1 MSTSAPI
8 PAASPGPAASPT
20 PAARSSW
27 RDGRRYLW
35 PSAVV
40 VPILP
45 FLSYGI
51 VFQSGV
57 EAWWWL
63 TPVLVFVVI
72 PVVDLVGGDDVGNP
86 PEDLAK
92 DLQADRYY
100 RWLTYLYLPLQLG
113 GLVLCAWQWQRG
125 GLGWLGMLGVLVS
138 IGTVNGI
145 AINAAHELGH
155 KRESLERWLSKIAL
169 APTGYGHF
177 YVEHNRGHHTRVATP
192 EDPASSR
199 LGEGFW
205 RFWPR
210 TVVGCLRSAWHLE
223 TKRFVVRQR
232 TPWTWRNDVLN
243 AWAMTLVLFVALALA
258 FGPGVIPFLLAQAVL
273 GFSFLEVVNYLEH
286 YGLCR
291 QRTAGGT
298 GRYEK
303 VDEQHSWNSNRLVTN
318 MFLYQLQRH
327 SDHHANPVRRY
338 QILRTFDTSPQ
349 LPAGYATMIVVA
361 LFPPI
366 WRRIMDPLV
375 LAHYG
380 GDLDKANVHEPAR
393 ARLIAQHGP
402 RPSGELATGAR

>member
-1 MSTSAPI
+1 MT
-8 PAASPGPAASPT
+8 T
-20 PAARSSW
+20 NSW

-51 VFQSGV
+51 VSQTGV
-57 EAWWWL
+57 QGWWWL
-63 TPVLVFVVI
+63 TPLLVFVLI
-72 PVVDLVGGDDVGNP
+72 PLVDLVGGDDVGNP
-86 PEDLAK
+86 PEEAARG
-92 DLQADRYY
+92 LQADRYY
-100 RWLTYLYLPLQLG
+100 RWLTFLYLPLQLG
-113 GLVLCAWQWQRG
+113 GLVLGCWQWRDG
-125 GLGWLGMLGVLVS
+125 GLGWVGKLGVLAS
-138 IGTVNGI
+138 LGTVNGI

-155 KRESLERWLSKIAL
+155 KRENVERWLSKIAL

-199 LGEGFW
+199 LGESFW

-210 TVVGCLRSAWHLE
+210 TVWGSLVSAWRLESSRFALRS
-223 TKRFVVRQR
+223 RSR
-232 TPWTWRNDVLN
+232 WTWRNDLLN
-243 AWAMTLVLFVALALA
+243 GWAMTVVLFLLLSMV
-258 FGPGVIPFLLAQAVL
+258 FGFSVIPLLVAQAVL

-286 YGLCR
+286 YGLR
-291 QRTAGGT
+291 RSFNGK
-298 GRYEK
+298 RYER

-338 QILRTFDTSPQ
+338 QVLRTYDTSPQ

-361 LFPPI
+361 LFPPL
-366 WRRIMDPLV
+366 WRRIMDPKV
-375 LAHYG
+375 IAHYD
-380 GDLDKANVHEPAR
+380 GDLDRANLHEPAR
-393 ARLIAQHGP
+393 ASLEARYS
-402 RPSGELATGAR
+402 RGELAFE